1 MSTIEKIS
9 LSVDG
14 PKPSNSRPK
23 SVSDY
28 DGLAHPPHSSRLPS
42 KVKGRIEVEP
52 LNIQV
57 EDAADG
63 FVPGFLHMPPDFVS
77 PAPKTHHH
85 TAAILLSGAGGG
97 VAGPSSMYLSLGD
110 KLAALGTGIPVLRL
124 DFRFPARNRYCVEDV
139 SAAMAY
145 LSDMYGLDRFVL
157 VGWSFGGAPVFT
169 VGGRDERVVGCAT
182 VASQTAET
190 EGIRRLAPRPVL
202 LLHGTGDRTLSP
214 SCSERLY
221 ALYGSRGSRQL
232 RLFDGDNHALSRNAQ
247 TAEGVL
253 LDFIAKCA
261 GLRVNDAEKSAVA
274 DQTLM
279 DDGERTELMKR
290 GGDLRPLESTD

>member
-1 MSTIEKIS
+1 MSTVEKTS

-14 PKPSNSRPK
+14 PKPWYNRPK
-23 SVSDY
+23 SISDY
-28 DGLAHPPHSSRLPS
+28 DGLAHLPHLSRLPN
-42 KVKGRIEVEP
+42 KFKGRIEVEP

-77 PAPKTHHH
+77 PAPETHHR

-110 KLAALGTGIPVLRL
+110 KLAALGTGIPALRL

-145 LSDMYGLDRFVL
+145 LSDMYGLDRFV
-157 VGWSFGGAPVFT
+157 
-169 VGGRDERVVGCAT
+169 GRDERVVGCAT
-182 VASQTAET
+182 VTSQTAET

-202 LLHGTGDRTLSP
+202 LLHGTGDRTLNP

-221 ALYGSRGSRQL
+221 A
-232 RLFDGDNHALSRNAQ
+232 FRNAQ
-247 TAEGVL
+247 MAEGVL
-253 LDFIAKCA
+253 LDFIAKFA
-261 GLRVNDAEKSAVA
+261 GLRVNDAEKLAVA
-274 DQTLM
+274 DQRLL

-290 GGDLRPLESTD
+290 GGDLRPPESMD

>member
-1 MSTIEKIS
+1 MSTVERTS

-14 PKPSNSRPK
+14 PKPSNNRPK
-23 SVSDY
+23 SVGDY

-42 KVKGRIEVEP
+42 KFKGRIEVEP

-77 PAPKTHHH
+77 PAPKTHHR
-85 TAAILLSGAGGG
+85 TAAIFLSGAGGG
-97 VAGPSSMYLSLGD
+97 VVGPSSMYLSLGD
-110 KLAALGTGIPVLRL
+110 KLAALASGIPALRL

-139 SAAMAY
+139 RAAMAY

-169 VGGRDERVVGCAT
+169 VGGADERVVGCAT

-202 LLHGTGDRTLSP
+202 LLHGTGDRTLSA

-221 ALYGSRGSRQL
+221 ALYGNRGSRQL

-261 GLRVNDAEKSAVA
+261 ALRVDDAEKSAVA
-274 DQTLM
+274 GQRLV

-290 GGDLRPLESTD
+290 GGDLRTPESTD